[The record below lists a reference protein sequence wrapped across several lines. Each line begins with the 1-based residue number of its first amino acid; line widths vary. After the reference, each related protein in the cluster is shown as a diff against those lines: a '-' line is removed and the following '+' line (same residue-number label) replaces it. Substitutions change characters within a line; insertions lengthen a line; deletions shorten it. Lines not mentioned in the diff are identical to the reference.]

1 MKKHSLLVIA
11 ITAVTVAFGQ
21 NVNNK
26 GFYNEPIEFSEYTRQ
41 DVMNGFYDGTTPLSI
56 LNFNSERTWIVYSDR
71 DHNLV
76 FDRINGREID
86 EVDFMEPLYVKD
98 VKGSWLQVVLKSNS
112 KRELGWINAE
122 YLILSR
128 YALLSSGT
136 SAPKKGM
143 ALISF
148 IDPNIN
154 TSQLENSSLI
164 QYQYF
169 SDPGL
174 NSNSY
179 KGKSDKFEIYF
190 VLKETQT
197 SKLLS
202 LTDKISENKAQSK
215 SSVKGWMANL
225 NITNWDTRVCL
236 EPSIQRRAVDDYAK
250 TIIPV
255 FPNERDLRTMYN
267 RPNPTEG
274 AIMKNVVSDTL
285 LSPYIM
291 RMPILEHIDSKN
303 KKVATVGQ
311 INYEIQNKKSS
322 DFNCLEEIARL
333 QEQLMNIN
341 VVFVI
346 DGTQSMNSFY
356 QPVVSSITDFIDQ
369 GLDVSANVRFGSIIY
384 RDYLDGP
391 QAYNV
396 YPLTDN
402 YERIKKQ
409 LLNTPRISADKDLPE
424 AQYNGLVKGVPK
436 VGFEEGQTNIIVLIG
451 DAGNHEPDSITL
463 DEVVAVLDPYDVS
476 FIAFQ
481 VIQGADYSYMTFNLD
496 SKEYIKGVFANR
508 KTEFTNEGGEL
519 IEHTGIK
526 NTFQFV
532 MQENIDITNLY
543 GFGRFTYANMGEAMS
558 TVELKKNIQNAIF
571 ENVEALT
578 KKIVDLRAICG
589 DGDIDSENKPGGQV
603 YSEELLRYLAKK
615 LSESTGNSY
624 EKCQQIL
631 RNLNEFS
638 FVGYTSTEFYGK
650 RSQCYE
656 NVVYLTATEFDRLKI
671 VLEDFYKG
679 GNTTKSKI
687 AFKDALS
694 EQSKAILGSQV
705 EQSYIDN
712 LTLNEVWNI
721 TMNIPFDSKNRY
733 GSLRNTRIKDLV
745 NTNNPDFDAF
755 YQDFMR
761 KCSNFGP
768 QWYSDRSFQMG
779 GTTHYWVPLNDFP
792 GNG

>member
-1 MKKHSLLVIA
+1 MKKLSLLVIA
-11 ITAVTVAFGQ
+11 ITAVTVALGQ
-21 NVNNK
+21 NVNKN
-26 GFYNEPIEFSEYTRQ
+26 GFYNEPLEFSEYARQ
-41 DVMNGFYDGTTPLSI
+41 DVMNGFYDGTTPLSV

-71 DHNLV
+71 DNNLV
-76 FDRINGREID
+76 FDRINGRERSEI
-86 EVDFMEPLYVKD
+86 DFMEPLYVKD
-98 VKGSWLQVVLKSNS
+98 IQGSWLQVVLKSNP
-112 KRELGWINAE
+112 KRDLGWINAE

-148 IDPNIN
+148 IDANIN

-174 NSNSY
+174 NSNSF

-225 NITNWDTRVCL
+225 NITDWDTRVCL

-250 TIIPV
+250 AIIPV

-311 INYEIQNKKSS
+311 INYEIQNNKPP
-322 DFNCLEEIARL
+322 DFICLEEIARL
-333 QEQLMNIN
+333 QAQMMNIN

-356 QPVVSSITDFIDQ
+356 QPVVSSIADFIDQ

-451 DAGNHEPDSITL
+451 DAGNHESDSITL

-532 MQENIDITNLY
+532 MQENIDITNIY

-558 TVELKKNIQNAIF
+558 TVELKRNIQNAIE
-571 ENVEALT
+571 ENVEAVT
-578 KKIVDLRAICG
+578 NKIVDLRAICG
-589 DGDIDSENKPGGQV
+589 DGDLASENKPEGQV

-615 LSESTGNSY
+615 LSESTGKSY

-656 NVVYLTATEFDRLKI
+656 NVVYLTATEFDRLKK

-705 EQSYIDN
+705 QQSYIDN
-712 LTLNEVWNI
+712 LTLNEVWYI

-733 GSLRNTRIKDLV
+733 GALRDTRIKDLV
-745 NTNNPDFDAF
+745 NTTNPDFDTF
-755 YQDFMR
+755 YKDFMR

-768 QWYSDRSFQMG
+768 QWYSDRSFKMG

>member
-21 NVNNK
+21 NVNKK
-26 GFYNEPIEFSEYTRQ
+26 GFYNEPIEFSEYARQ
-41 DVMNGFYDGTTPLSI
+41 DVMNGFYDGTTPLSV
-56 LNFNSERTWIVYSDR
+56 LNFNSERTWTVYSDR
-71 DHNLV
+71 DNNLV
-76 FDRINGREID
+76 FDRINGRESGEI
-86 EVDFMEPLYVKD
+86 DFMEPLYVKD
-98 VKGSWLQVVLKSNS
+98 IQGSWLQVVLKSNP
-112 KRELGWINAE
+112 KQDLGWINAE

-128 YALLSSGT
+128 YAVLSSGT

-143 ALISF
+143 ALMSF
-148 IDPNIN
+148 MDEGV
-154 TSQLENSSLI
+154 TGSQLDNVTKG
-164 QYQYF
+164 QYDYF
-169 SDPGL
+169 SNPDR
-174 NSNSY
+174 NTRSII
-179 KGKSDKFEIYF
+179 GKSNKFQIYF
-190 VLKETQT
+190 VLKETPSST
-197 SKLLS
+197 LLS
-202 LTDKISENKAQSK
+202 LTDKISENKNQAR
-215 SSVKGWMANL
+215 SSVTGWMNEMH
-225 NITNWDTRVCL
+225 ITGWDTRVCL
-236 EPSIQRRAVDDYAK
+236 EPSNQRRAVDDYTGK
-250 TIIPV
+250 IIPV
-255 FPNERDLRTMYN
+255 FPKERDLAIMYN
-267 RPNPTEG
+267 RPDPTKG
-274 AIMKNVVSDTL
+274 AIFKNVLSDYL

-311 INYEIQNKKSS
+311 INYEIQENKKN
-322 DFNCLEEIARL
+322 DFVCLEEIDKL
-333 QEQLMNIN
+333 QAKMMNIN

-409 LLNTPRISADKDLPE
+409 LLNTPRVSADKDLPE

-463 DEVVAVLDPYDVS
+463 DEVVAVLDPYDVN

-481 VIQGADYSYMTFNLD
+481 VIQGTDYSYMTFNLD

-519 IEHTGIK
+519 IEHISNK

-532 MQENIDITNLY
+532 MQDDIDITNLY

-558 TVELKKNIQNAIF
+558 TVELKKNIQNAIE

-589 DGDIDSENKPGGQV
+589 DGTTGTVGGPE
-603 YSEELLRYLAKK
+603 YTEEVLRVLAKS
-615 LSESTGNSY
+615 LSESTGKSY
-624 EKCQQIL
+624 EECIQIL
-631 RNLNEFS
+631 RNLKEFS
-638 FVGYTSTEFYGK
+638 FIGYTSTKFYSK

-656 NVVYLTATEFDRLKI
+656 NVVYLTATEFDRLKK

-679 GNTTKSKI
+679 GNTTKAKI

-721 TMNIPFDSKNRY
+721 TMNIPFDSKNKY
-733 GSLRNTRIKDLV
+733 GALRNTRIKDLV
-745 NTNNPDFDAF
+745 NTTNPDFEAF
-755 YQDFMR
+755 YQDFLR

-768 QWYSDRSFQMG
+768 QWYSDRSFKMG